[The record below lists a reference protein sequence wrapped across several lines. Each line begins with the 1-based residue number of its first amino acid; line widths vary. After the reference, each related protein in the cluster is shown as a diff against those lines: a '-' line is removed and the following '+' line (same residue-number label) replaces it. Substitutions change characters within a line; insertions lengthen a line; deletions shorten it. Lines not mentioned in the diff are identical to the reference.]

1 MNNEFIKK
9 WEKIFKDNKM
19 EMFSA
24 VILYNM
30 SCCDSYYEIT
40 DEEKMQLLN
49 YTVEFYLNDES
60 CIDIG
65 KIVDTVMIN
74 YNDILNGKIS
84 KGDLYNYISYNI

>member
-9 WEKIFKDNKM
+9 WEKIFKDNKN

-30 SCCDSYYEIT
+30 NCNENYDNLSI
-40 DEEKMQLLN
+40 EEKEKLLN
-49 YTVEFYLNDES
+49 FTYRFYMKDES

-65 KIVDTVMIN
+65 KIADTVMIN
-74 YNDILNGKIS
+74 YKDILAGKIS
-84 KGDLYNYISYNI
+84 RADLYNYINY